1 MRFTCQTG
9 CTKCC
14 RLRGSVYLTEADLH
28 RAAAY
33 LGLTPAE
40 FESRHVVRY
49 RHVLRLRKLPRG
61 QDHCRFVTAE
71 GCSIH
76 PAKPTQCRTY
86 PFWPSLVES
95 RARWGLES
103 KFCPGIP
110 GDHSCKSIPLGKSRA
125 NCHAPFQHCSVFERR
140 FNVVL
145 HVVEGHPVHTVPCRE
160 EREGVHTQRGA
171 LRLPNLN
178 G

>member
-40 FESRHVVRY
+40 FEARHVVRY

-61 QDHCRFVTAE
+61 QDHCRFVTGE

-95 RARWGLES
+95 RTRWGPEG
-103 KFCPGIP
+103 KFCPGIHQ
-110 GDHSCKSIPLGKSRA
+110 GPLVQINTARETANELSRA
-125 NCHAPFQHCSVFERR
+125 FP
-140 FNVVL
+140 
-145 HVVEGHPVHTVPCRE
+145 T
-160 EREGVHTQRGA
+160 
-171 LRLPNLN
+171 LRCF
-178 G
+178 

>member
-14 RLRGSVYLTEADLH
+14 RLRGSVYLTEEDLH
-28 RAAAY
+28 RAAQY
-33 LGLTPAE
+33 LNLTPAE
-40 FESRHVVRY
+40 FEARHVVRY

-95 RARWGLES
+95 RARWGLEG
-103 KFCPGIP
+103 KFCPGIHQ
-110 GDHSCKSIPLGKSRA
+110 GPLVQINTARKIAKELS
-125 NCHAPFQHCSVFERR
+125 HAFP
-140 FNVVL
+140 
-145 HVVEGHPVHTVPCRE
+145 T
-160 EREGVHTQRGA
+160 
-171 LRLPNLN
+171 LRCF
-178 G
+178 